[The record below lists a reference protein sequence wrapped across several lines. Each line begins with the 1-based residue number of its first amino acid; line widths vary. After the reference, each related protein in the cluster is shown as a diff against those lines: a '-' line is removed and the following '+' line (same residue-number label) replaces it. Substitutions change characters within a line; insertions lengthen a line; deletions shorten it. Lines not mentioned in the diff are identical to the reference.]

1 MDQQFVKFTFSKIT
15 TELNAKGI
23 EKKNCNNMP
32 KWKEITRDNYTK
44 YIKPQHTAHAIITG
58 EISNISGFDFDNKN
72 SYNTRSGG
80 EQNSIRVPSLKRSD
94 RVWRNFY
101 NLFPFLKDRTS
112 YRGCKLKKLR

>member
-72 SYNTRSGG
+72 SYNSFL
-80 EQNSIRVPSLKRSD
+80 QKYPYLKST
-94 RVWRNFY
+94 VSCISSSVFV
-101 NLFPFLKDRTS
+101 S
-112 YRGCKLKKLR
+112 